1 MTDFS
6 STPSLATLKRIHEC
20 IDELRNMEGVDVKAL
35 ATVLNKLTAKRFRLL
50 VVGEFNRGKTTL
62 INALLGEEL
71 LPSGVV
77 PLTSIVTILS
87 YGEQPVA
94 RVLFRDGLSVEVP
107 PEQLGD
113 YVTERGNPLNAKE
126 VEEVEVLYPSPWL
139 KRGVQVIDTPG
150 IGSIYSHNTDIAYR
164 HLPQADAVLFLLS
177 ADQPLTAAE
186 RDFLA
191 DVREYAE
198 KIFFLI
204 NKVDHLTD
212 TDVDQAAAF
221 VREAIEESMGPGAAI
236 YPLSALQALKAK
248 QSGDEEGIR
257 KSRFASFARRLE
269 TFLLEE
275 KQGVLV
281 ASAVRTLMRIV
292 SQARVVADLERSS
305 LADPLQ
311 ELERKLRLF
320 EVKWGEVDGARHDY
334 GVLLKEEGKRLMNE
348 VQHELERFKGELCA
362 RAATEVERLFR
373 ENRELSSGRLHD
385 LTESAL
391 NAMIRE
397 AYDSWR
403 AKESERLGAAFE
415 ELCGRFVLR
424 YSETVD
430 ELFRFTSDL
439 FTVPFSAVATEP
451 FRPDAGRFSYKF
463 WSEPGSMKIVTS
475 AVIRV
480 LPRFIGSP
488 VVLRQAREAALERIE
503 MQAGRIRHDLA
514 DRLSESVKAFT
525 FDMAERLDAAAAGIE
540 HAIARGMEQQRAGE
554 EQAARRRE
562 ELTERHERFDG
573 ILVRLQSVLAGLAG
587 GNAAEETPPPE
598 TR

>member
-6 STPSLATLKRIHEC
+6 SAPSPATLKRIHEC
-20 IDELRNMEGVDVKAL
+20 IDEVRGMEGVDAKAL
-35 ATVLNKLTAKRFRLL
+35 ETVLDKLTAKHFRLL

-62 INALLGEEL
+62 INALLGAEL
-71 LPSGVV
+71 LPSGIV
-77 PLTSIVTILS
+77 PLTSVITILS

-94 RVLFRDGLSVEVP
+94 RVLFRDGLSIEVP

-113 YVTERGNPLNAKE
+113 YVTERGNPLNGKE

-164 HLPQADAVLFLLS
+164 HLPHADAVLFLLS

-191 DVREYAE
+191 AVREYAE

-212 TDVDQAAAF
+212 EDVNQAVAF
-221 VREAIEESMGPGAAI
+221 VGAAVEESVGPEAAI

-248 QSGDEEGIR
+248 QSGDEEGVR
-257 KSRFASFARRLE
+257 KSRFASFTRRLE

-281 ASAVRTLMRIV
+281 ASAVRVLMRLV
-292 SQARVVADLERSS
+292 LQARLAADLERAS
-305 LADPLQ
+305 LAAPLQ

-320 EVKWGEVDGARHDY
+320 EVKRGEVDGARHDY
-334 GVLLKEEGKRLMNE
+334 GVLLAEEAKRLINE
-348 VQHELERFKGELCA
+348 VQNELERFKGELRQ
-362 RAATEVERLFR
+362 RAATEAERLFR
-373 ENRELSSGRLHD
+373 ENRELSPGRLQD
-385 LTESAL
+385 LMESSL

-397 AYDSWR
+397 SYDSWR
-403 AKESERLGAAFE
+403 AMESERLGAAFE
-415 ELCGRFVLR
+415 KLCGRFALR

-430 ELFRFTSDL
+430 ELFRFAGDL
-439 FTVPFSAVATEP
+439 FTVPFSAIAAEP
-451 FRPDAGRFSYKF
+451 FRSDAGRFSYKF

-475 AVIRV
+475 AVIRA
-480 LPRFIGSP
+480 LPRVIGSP
-488 VVLRQAREAALERIE
+488 MVLRQAREAALERIE

-514 DRLSESVKAFT
+514 DRLSESVRAFT
-525 FDMAERLDAAAAGIE
+525 ADMAERLDAAAANIE

-554 EQAARRRE
+554 DEAARRRE
-562 ELTERHERFDG
+562 ELTARHERFDD
-573 ILVRLQSVLAGLAG
+573 IVVRLQSSLG
-587 GNAAEETPPPE
+587 
-598 TR
+598 